1 MIRSFPPSFADCRR
15 QPTRRRRAPQPTSRR
30 DLNQWPST
38 PRPTNLEQTKTSHRG
53 LSSSRIEREP
63 ILEAFQFSNK
73 RDHMPLRKAQAP
85 VGATQRLRA
94 AVPRTRSERRTRPKA
109 PTRGRRRRF
118 LPTCD
123 GAFGPRGSDQT
134 HLPWLATAA
143 IFASASGSRY
153 VPPFFTGLSVF
164 SSSS

>member
-85 VGATQRLRA
+85 VGATHA
-94 AVPRTRSERRTRPKA
+94 FERRSPAREASAAPARRPRPEADGDASFRPVTGPSGRVAATRLTCPGW
-109 PTRGRRRRF
+109 PPPRSSPRPRGRG
-118 LPTCD
+118 TC
-123 GAFGPRGSDQT
+123 R
-134 HLPWLATAA
+134 
-143 IFASASGSRY
+143 
-153 VPPFFTGLSVF
+153 LS
-164 SSSS
+164 SPA

>member
-30 DLNQWPST
+30 DFNQWPST
-38 PRPTNLEQTKTSHRG
+38 PRPINFEQTKTSHRG

-94 AVPRTRSERRTRPKA
+94 AVPRTRSERHTRPKA
-109 PTRGRRRRF
+109 PTRGRRKRF

-123 GAFGPRGSDQT
+123 GAFGRVAATRLTCPGWPPPRSSPRPRGRGT
-134 HLPWLATAA
+134 C
-143 IFASASGSRY
+143 R
-153 VPPFFTGLSVF
+153 LS
-164 SSSS
+164 SPA